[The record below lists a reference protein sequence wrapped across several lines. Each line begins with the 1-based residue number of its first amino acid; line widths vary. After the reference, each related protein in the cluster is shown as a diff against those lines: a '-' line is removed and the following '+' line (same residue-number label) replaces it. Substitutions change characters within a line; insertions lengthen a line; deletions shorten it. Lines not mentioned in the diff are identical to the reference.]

1 MAVTLPVVET
11 RLRPLP
17 PASSSLG
24 YSAAIAAA
32 AFPPALGSL
41 RVLVEVRTQRNSSD
55 DATRTNITHPAR
67 PHRACSS
74 RLARHRASSED
85 VIAKERSLLPA
96 AARER
101 LARARDRSFLSS
113 RSLMASPETRA
124 RATILFHTRPV
135 DGDVKNMLP
144 NAHAACSSSKL
155 AGDPPMAW
163 WRVRIASFCNQD
175 E

>member
-135 DGDVKNMLP
+135 DGDVKKY
-144 NAHAACSSSKL
+144 AAKRARCVLLFQTRGRSTNGVVACKDRL
-155 AGDPPMAW
+155 LLQP
-163 WRVRIASFCNQD
+163 R
-175 E
+175 